1 MIGIIKKT
9 DWTSEKDRYI
19 LKDGR
24 TEKDLYN
31 LKSFLDF
38 PSTYKINVCRGLYG
52 KHSFREIITGT
63 SNFEQHLWCNG

>member
-31 LKSFLDF
+31 LKDGRLL
-38 PSTYKINVCRGLYG
+38 IRNG
-52 KHSFREIITGT
+52 II
-63 SNFEQHLWCNG
+63 